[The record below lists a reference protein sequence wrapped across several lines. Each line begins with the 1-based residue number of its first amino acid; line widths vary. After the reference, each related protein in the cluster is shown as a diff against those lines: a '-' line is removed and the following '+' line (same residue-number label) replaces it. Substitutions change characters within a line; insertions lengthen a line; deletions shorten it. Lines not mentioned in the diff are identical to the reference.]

1 MLKTASFSKIYI
13 CCGRTDLR
21 KGTDGLSTIVKGQ
34 FQMDAFQEDVLFLF
48 CGSKQD
54 RFKALCWEGDGFV
67 LMYKRSRTGAS
78 NGPGKGKMP
87 AAYPRKNFT
96 VSLTALRSSRN
107 PRCARRSARKY
118 HKFCA

>member
-21 KGTDGLSTIVKGQ
+21 KGIDGLSTIVKGQ

-54 RFKALCWEGDGFV
+54 RFKPLCWEGDGFV
-67 LMYKRSRTGAS
+67 LMYKS
-78 NGPGKGKMP
+78 
-87 AAYPRKNFT
+87 
-96 VSLTALRSSRN
+96 VSCKFFLEKVAGIFGECCISVLEKVATPWSG
-107 PRCARRSARKY
+107 RCHPMEADIL
-118 HKFCA
+118 C

>member
-21 KGTDGLSTIVKGQ
+21 KGIDGLSTIVKGQ

-67 LMYKRSRTGAS
+67 LLYKRLESGRFRWPRNAADVKPISWQQFTWLMQGLDIEQPTAIKHI
-78 NGPGKGKMP
+78 NPGRI
-87 AAYPRKNFT
+87 Y
-96 VSLTALRSSRN
+96 
-107 PRCARRSARKY
+107 
-118 HKFCA
+118 

>member
-21 KGTDGLSTIVKGQ
+21 KDIDGLSTIVKGQ

-67 LMYKRSRTGAS
+67 LMYKRIE
-78 NGPGKGKMP
+78 NGRLKW
-87 AAYPRKNFT
+87 PRKREDACSIT
-96 VSLTALRSSRN
+96 PEELHRLLDGLTILEEPSV
-107 PRCARRSARKY
+107 RKAQ
-118 HKFCA
+118 CTEIS

>member
-21 KGTDGLSTIVKGQ
+21 KGIDGLSTIVKGQ

-54 RFKALCWEGDGFV
+54 RFKALCWEGFI
-67 LMYKRSRTGAS
+67 LMYMRSRTGAS

-87 AAYPRKNFT
+87 AATCVLPF
-96 VSLTALRSSRN
+96 
-107 PRCARRSARKY
+107 RCA
-118 HKFCA
+118 

>member
-21 KGTDGLSTIVKGQ
+21 KGIDGLSTIVKGQ

-67 LMYKRSRTGAS
+67 LMYKRIE
-78 NGPGKGKMP
+78 NGRLKW
-87 AAYPRKNFT
+87 PRKREDAC
-96 VSLTALRSSRN
+96 SISPEELHRLLDGLTILEEPSV
-107 PRCARRSARKY
+107 RKAQ
-118 HKFCA
+118 CTEIS

>member
-21 KGTDGLSTIVKGQ
+21 KGIDGLSTIVKGQ

-54 RFKALCWEGDGFV
+54 RFKALCWEGLSEAFC
-67 LMYKRSRTGAS
+67 
-78 NGPGKGKMP
+78 
-87 AAYPRKNFT
+87 YPHIFGNID
-96 VSLTALRSSRN
+96 VLTAISL
-107 PRCARRSARKY
+107 Y
-118 HKFCA
+118 Y

>member
-21 KGTDGLSTIVKGQ
+21 KGIDGLSTIVKGQ

-54 RFKALCWEGDGFV
+54 RFKALVWEGDGFL
-67 LMYKRSRTGAS
+67 LMYKRIEGGRLCWPRTTRE
-78 NGPGKGKMP
+78 
-87 AAYPRKNFT
+87 AAQLKYEDYRQLLDGCIILQKPSVREVYPT
-96 VSLTALRSSRN
+96 EVL
-107 PRCARRSARKY
+107 
-118 HKFCA
+118 